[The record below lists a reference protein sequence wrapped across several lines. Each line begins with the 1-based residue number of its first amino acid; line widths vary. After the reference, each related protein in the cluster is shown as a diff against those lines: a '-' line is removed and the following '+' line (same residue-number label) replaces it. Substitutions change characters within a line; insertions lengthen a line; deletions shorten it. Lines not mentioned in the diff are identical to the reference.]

1 MKKSIIY
8 LGIVATMFMN
18 ASFAS
23 KIEVQQQNQLTD
35 FVKVART
42 TEPSIS
48 AENGLTKP
56 KINLESQ
63 SKIKESIAV
72 ISSNYKKTIKDVI
85 QEDKKI
91 TESQEE
97 IYQPL
102 NLGFTIDE
110 IIKFDNQVIDN
121 TIPNEIYLLNFQMI
135 NSNSN
140 SIKTNEFIDLKK
152 ETLKS

>member
-8 LGIVATMFMN
+8 LGILATMFMN
-18 ASFAS
+18 ASFAN

-35 FVKVART
+35 IVKVAGT

-63 SKIKESIAV
+63 SKIKETIAV
-72 ISSNYKKTIKDVI
+72 ISSNYKKTIEEVI

-91 TESQEE
+91 TDSQQE

-121 TIPNEIYLLNFQMI
+121 TIPNEVYLLNFQMI